1 MLVVVLLKV
10 WFSCGGNDMTL
21 IREVKREKKARVV
34 CQSNDRELNLDD
46 QLFQFKWSSIVI
58 VYSVII
64 NRFTSK
70 VG

>member
-1 MLVVVLLKV
+1 MLMVVLLKV

-46 QLFQFKWSSIVI
+46 QLFQFK
-58 VYSVII
+58 
-64 NRFTSK
+64 
-70 VG
+70 

>member
-34 CQSNDRELNLDD
+34 YQSNDRELNLDD
-46 QLFQFKWSSIVI
+46 QLFQFK
-58 VYSVII
+58 
-64 NRFTSK
+64 
-70 VG
+70 